1 MRSTGIGAGFI
12 LMAAVVNAEAQT
24 LDCALAAG
32 EVQEAICGSETLRSL
47 NDEMTK
53 LFTLALNGSD
63 MTEEQTA
70 ELKKSQEQWLAER
83 GKCTA
88 STLDLKVCIANA
100 DAMRIHELR
109 TAYAALRASDDGV
122 SIGPVTYNC
131 EGVDAPVSAVFINT
145 MEHLVSLSWDDQR
158 MVLPQVISGSGA
170 RYQAE
175 FPEAGEATFWDRGN
189 EALFA
194 SPGNDPV
201 DCSKVI
207 GK

>member
-83 GKCTA
+83 G
-88 STLDLKVCIANA
+88 
-100 DAMRIHELR
+100 
-109 TAYAALRASDDGV
+109 
-122 SIGPVTYNC
+122 
-131 EGVDAPVSAVFINT
+131 
-145 MEHLVSLSWDDQR
+145 
-158 MVLPQVISGSGA
+158 
-170 RYQAE
+170 
-175 FPEAGEATFWDRGN
+175 
-189 EALFA
+189 
-194 SPGNDPV
+194 
-201 DCSKVI
+201 
-207 GK
+207 